1 MKDYGRELKVA
12 DFIREELADIVTR
25 KMRDPRVSLL
35 AINEVKVSRDL
46 SWADVYVTAVDCE
59 GDARDEL
66 IAVLRGAAG
75 FLRTEIAQRHTMRTT
90 PRLRFHYDLIAET
103 GPALEQLIE
112 RAVAQ
117 DDERRG
123 DDESDPDAGV
133 DTDTEKDR

>member
-90 PRLRFHYDLIAET
+90 PRLRFHYDLVAET

>member
-1 MKDYGRELKVA
+1 MRDYGRELKVA

-46 SWADVYVTAVDCE
+46 SWADVYVTAVGCE
-59 GDARDEL
+59 GDAREEL
-66 IAVLRGAAG
+66 IEVLRGAAG

-90 PRLRFHYDLIAET
+90 PRLRFHYDIVAET

-112 RAVAQ
+112 RAVAE
-117 DDERRG
+117 DDDRRP
-123 DDESDPDAGV
+123 DDVPGPDSDSDSE
-133 DTDTEKDR
+133 TTK